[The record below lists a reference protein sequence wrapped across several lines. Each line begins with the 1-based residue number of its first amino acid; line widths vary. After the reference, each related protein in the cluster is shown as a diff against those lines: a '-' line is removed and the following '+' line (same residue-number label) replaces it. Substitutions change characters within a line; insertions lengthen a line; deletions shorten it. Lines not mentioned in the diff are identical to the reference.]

1 MVEHKG
7 GIIFINSICYCQIV
21 WVRSNS
27 NSIKHSCILLSLTL
41 PLFYTYVHTRCL
53 KLNCRETCTHAH
65 THIRILG
72 ILHQISCSDRVIRYL
87 GYEGRGGYC
96 CGSLLLCPFGFVIG
110 TNDDWNGYEI
120 LSITTPDVT
129 PINPSL
135 DRSSVTSKTNSGND
149 GGFLSRLVNTMV
161 EC

>member
-1 MVEHKG
+1 M
-7 GIIFINSICYCQIV
+7 NSIDSVRLFGFVLIRIV
-21 WVRSNS
+21 SNIHAS
-27 NSIKHSCILLSLTL
+27 FSLSHPPPLLNIRAHTL
-41 PLFYTYVHTRCL
+41 S

-72 ILHQISCSDRVIRYL
+72 ILHQLSCSDRVIRYL

-96 CGSLLLCPFGFVIG
+96 CGSLLLCSFGVVIG

-120 LSITTPDVT
+120 HFITTPDVT

-135 DRSSVTSKTNSGND
+135 DRSSVTPKTNSGND
-149 GGFLSRLVNTMV
+149 GGFLSLLVNTIMV